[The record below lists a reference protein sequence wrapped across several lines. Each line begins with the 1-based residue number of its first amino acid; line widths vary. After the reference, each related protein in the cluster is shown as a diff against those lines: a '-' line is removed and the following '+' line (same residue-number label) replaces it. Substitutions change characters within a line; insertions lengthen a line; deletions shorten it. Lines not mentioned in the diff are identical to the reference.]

1 MRNQPRAVF
10 KLIGAAVLATLLAAC
25 GSGGD
30 SGSDGTTAEVIP
42 SDVVRIEF
50 VVSDKETNVPVG
62 GAVASYQGGDK
73 YTSTPTNADGS
84 GRLDL
89 PAAELA
95 TTESPQGTVSKEGY
109 EPQTLPVSACKL
121 IPSGKVCILPDV
133 QLIKVAPNVSI
144 PVGGDAVWHLGDE
157 KFVASGVNTLFQKA
171 TDTVTLLDADPL
183 NDQPFLEFAIPDWAA
198 KVQAGGYTKAT
209 VTLDIKGMQATICPN
224 DAIALSGD
232 AGTPTLL
239 GKDSPVD
246 GSWRRDPFEFAVA
259 SVGATST
266 NVRIVVTTGRC
277 PVFDATGQLVQN
289 DFDDFE
295 INRLRVEFSK

>member
-1 MRNQPRAVF
+1 MS

-30 SGSDGTTAEVIP
+30 SGSDGTTPEVIP
-42 SDVVRIEF
+42 LDVVRIEF
-50 VVSDKETNVPVG
+50 SVFDKETNVPVG
-62 GAVASYQGGDK
+62 GAVVNYQAGDK
-73 YTSTPTNADGS
+73 TYTDTSNADGS

-89 PAAELA
+89 PAAEVA
-95 TTESPQGTVSKEGY
+95 KTESPRGTVSKEGY
-109 EPQTLPVSACKL
+109 EPQTLLVSAC
-121 IPSGKVCILPDV
+121 PSLQGGTVCILPV
-133 QLIKVAPNVSI
+133 PLVKVASNVSI
-144 PVGGDAVWHLGDE
+144 PVGGDTVRHLGDE
-157 KFVASGVNTLFQKA
+157 QFVASGVNTQFQKA

-183 NDQPFLEFAIPDWAA
+183 NDQPSLKFAVPDWAA

-232 AGTPTLL
+232 AGTRTLL

-246 GSWRRDPFEFAVA
+246 GSWRPESFEFAVA
-259 SVGATST
+259 DISANAT
-266 NVRIVVTTGRC
+266 NVSIVVTTGRC
-277 PVFDATGQLVQN
+277 PVVDSTGQLVQN